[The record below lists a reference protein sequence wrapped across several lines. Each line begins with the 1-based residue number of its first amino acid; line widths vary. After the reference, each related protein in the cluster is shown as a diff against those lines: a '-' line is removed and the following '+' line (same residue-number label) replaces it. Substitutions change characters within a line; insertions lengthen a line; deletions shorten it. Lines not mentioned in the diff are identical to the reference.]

1 LAGCRRGGQ
10 RYRLEPVE
18 YLTAE
23 KMFDARWAV
32 TLLAE
37 VLNRLRQEYAT
48 EGKTPTFEAL
58 NVFLDPVNSGTPPSY
73 EEVACRL
80 QISTGAVKTLIRRLR
95 KRYTALLREE
105 VGRTVSDAA
114 EVDEEIHALCE
125 ALIAS
130 EGRLGP

>member
-1 LAGCRRGGQ
+1 MVCCCMCVAFIELYGI
-10 RYRLEPVE
+10 P
-18 YLTAE
+18 
-23 KMFDARWAV
+23 M

-37 VLNRLRQEYAT
+37 MVNRLRQEYAT

-58 NVFLDPVNSGTPPSY
+58 NVFLDPVNSGIPPSY
-73 EEVACRL
+73 EEVAGRL
-80 QISTGAVKTLIRRLR
+80 QISMGAVKTLIHRLR

-130 EGRLGP
+130 EGGLGP